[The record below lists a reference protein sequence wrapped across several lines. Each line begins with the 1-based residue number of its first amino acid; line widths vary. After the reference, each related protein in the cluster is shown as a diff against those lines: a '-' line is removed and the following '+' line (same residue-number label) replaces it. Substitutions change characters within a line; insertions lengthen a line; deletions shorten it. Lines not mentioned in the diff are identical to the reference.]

1 MQLPLADSGQPR
13 GARGAAGAPSAR
25 ASRFSSQCLC
35 RLQPA
40 FLLMQQARAAKHW
53 ERRSETKAVYL
64 SPLPPVVLRFG
75 PPDQAESPIFALGIF
90 SLVSFRNLV
99 SSCARI
105 VVSELP
111 SRTASPVVLRHVM
124 LGVQQPD
131 KECSEGTGSLVSF
144 SNPHSGCASLP
155 M

>member
-1 MQLPLADSGQPR
+1 MQLLLTDSGQPR
-13 GARGAAGAPSAR
+13 GAGGAAGAPSTR
-25 ASRFSSQCLC
+25 ASRFSSQRLC

-90 SLVSFRNLV
+90 SLVSFRNLYHLV
-99 SSCARI
+99 QELLCPSCQVGQQAQLCSVTSCLERSSQIRGAQRG
-105 VVSELP
+105 LD
-111 SRTASPVVLRHVM
+111 H
-124 LGVQQPD
+124 
-131 KECSEGTGSLVSF
+131 
-144 SNPHSGCASLP
+144 
-155 M
+155 

>member
-1 MQLPLADSGQPR
+1 MQLLLADSGQPR

-25 ASRFSSQCLC
+25 ASRFSSQSLC

-64 SPLPPVVLRFG
+64 SPLPPVVLRFE

-90 SLVSFRNLV
+90 SLVSFRNLYHLV
-99 SSCARI
+99 QELLCPSCQVGQQAQLCSVTSCLEYSSQIRSAQR
-105 VVSELP
+105 
-111 SRTASPVVLRHVM
+111 
-124 LGVQQPD
+124 G
-131 KECSEGTGSLVSF
+131 LVR
-144 SNPHSGCASLP
+144 
-155 M
+155 

>member
-1 MQLPLADSGQPR
+1 MQLLLTDSGQPR
-13 GARGAAGAPSAR
+13 GAGGAAGAPSTR
-25 ASRFSSQCLC
+25 ASRFSSQRLC

-90 SLVSFRNLV
+90 FLGFFSKFV
-99 SSCARI
+99 SSCARTAL
-105 VVSELP
+105 SELP

-124 LGVQQPD
+124 LGAQQPD
-131 KECSEGTGSLVSF
+131 KGCSEGTGPLGSF

-155 M
+155 V